1 MPNECVGPQ
10 RVLESVDRSLL
21 DRNGSRE
28 ARCEFQTRNHTHSF
42 GSILLE
48 AGRIVLRRVR
58 TPRGHL
64 EGLGRRVVQ
73 LLFVLVS
80 SRFPHL
86 RRDAP
91 FLPKRCGKTGW
102 QRIGLSSQSRGLS
115 SLTQRQE
122 KVLRCQ
128 PTFLIAWIFQYHFA
142 QRWQCVNFLEYE
154 S

>member
-1 MPNECVGPQ
+1 MYVGLQ
-10 RVLESVDRSLL
+10 RVLESVGRSLL

-28 ARCEFQTRNHTHSF
+28 AQCEFQTRTHTHSS

-58 TPRGHL
+58 TPQGRL
-64 EGLGRRVVQ
+64 EDQGRRVAQ
-73 LLFVLVS
+73 PLFVLVS

-91 FLPKRCGKTGW
+91 FLPKRCEKIEW

-115 SLTQRQE
+115 FLTQRQE
-122 KVLRCQ
+122 KVLRYQ
-128 PTFLIAWIFQYHFA
+128 PTFLRAWIFQSHFA
-142 QRWQCVNFLEYE
+142 QRWQCGNFLEYE

>member
-1 MPNECVGPQ
+1 MPDECVGPQ

-28 ARCEFQTRNHTHSF
+28 ARCESQTRNHTHSF

-80 SRFPHL
+80 SKFPHL

-91 FLPKRCGKTGW
+91 FLPRRCGKTGW
-102 QRIGLSSQSRGLS
+102 QRIDLSSQSRGLS

-122 KVLRCQ
+122 KVLRFQ
-128 PTFLIAWIFQYHFA
+128 PTFLIA
-142 QRWQCVNFLEYE
+142 
-154 S
+154 